1 MGSSAPFRVNAA
13 APRLEPVRFD
23 DLAGFAS
30 DDCLAALAAFRRS
43 ARALCD
49 GKAPPR
55 SGRPASPRLA
65 AIARE
70 ALVAEI
76 GDADAARNFFAARF
90 APFRV
95 VSEAADGRGF
105 FTGYY
110 EPFVAGSLTPTARF
124 RAPALARPRDLVT
137 FAPGATPPGF
147 DPALAGAQRLADGRL
162 RPYPD
167 RAEIESRDGEAVV
180 WLEDAVEA
188 FFVQVQGSARV
199 RLPDGREVRLAYDGR
214 NGQPYTSIGRLL
226 IETGEIPEREMSLQ
240 RLKGWL
246 RAHGLEPGDEG
257 RALMRRNRSYVFF
270 KLESDFDPA
279 LGPIAGAGVALTPLR
294 SIAVDR
300 SLWAYGTPF
309 FIDAELPWEG
319 DASTRFRRLTI
330 AQDTG
335 SAIVGAA
342 RADIFFGGGEAA
354 GARAG
359 AVRHRGGFVALL
371 PRGDER

>member
-1 MGSSAPFRVNAA
+1 MGSSAILRDSAA
-13 APRLEPVRFD
+13 APRLAPARFD
-23 DLAGFAS
+23 DLLGFAG
-30 DDCLAALAAFRRS
+30 DDCLAAFAAFRRS
-43 ARALCD
+43 ARAFCE

-55 SGRPASPRLA
+55 PARPASPGLA
-65 AIARE
+65 AIARQ
-70 ALVAEI
+70 ALAAEI
-76 GDADAARNFFAARF
+76 GDAAAARDFFVERF

-95 VSEAADGRGF
+95 VSEETDGRAF

-110 EPFVAGSLTPTARF
+110 EPFVDGSLTPTPRF
-124 RAPALARPRDLVT
+124 RAPVLARPRDLE
-137 FAPGATPPGF
+137 
-147 DPALAGAQRLADGRL
+147 RR

-167 RAEIESRDGEAVV
+167 RTEIEARGGEAVA
-180 WLEDAVEA
+180 WLEDAVEVYFA
-188 FFVQVQGSARV
+188 QVQGSARV

-214 NGQPYTSIGRLL
+214 NGQPYASIGRLL
-226 IETGEIPEREMSLQ
+226 IEAGEIPEGEMSLR

-246 RAHGLEPGDEG
+246 RDHGLAPGEEG

-270 KLESDFDPA
+270 KLEADFDPA
-279 LGPIAGAGVALTPLR
+279 LGPVAGAGVALTPLR

-300 SLWAYGTPF
+300 SIWAYGTPF
-309 FIDAELPWEG
+309 FIDAEPPWEG
-319 DASTRFRRLTI
+319 EAPTPFRRLTI

-342 RADIFFGGGEAA
+342 RADIFFGGGETA

-359 AVRHRGGFVALL
+359 AVRCRGGFVALL